1 MAKRKHRA
9 HDTAPRVY
17 RTHVLRR
24 RARLRVA
31 APLDREALVGLA
43 ETLAAVPGIDRVLAR
58 PATGS
63 MIVETHRPAAEVLD
77 EMEGRHL
84 ITSVT
89 PPSRPPVRQSF
100 QLGLA
105 KADLGLRQ
113 RTDQALDIRTALGLL
128 LLAGA
133 ILQLARG
140 RVAAPATT
148 LAIAA
153 LSLLSNDQDSD

>member
-1 MAKRKHRA
+1 MAKRKHV
-9 HDTAPRVY
+9 HDTAPRVF
-17 RTHVLRR
+17 RTHLLRH

-31 APLDREALVGLA
+31 APLDRAALVELA
-43 ETLAAVPGIDRVLAR
+43 EILAAVPGIDRVLAR

-63 MIVETHRPAAEVLD
+63 LIVETHRPAAEVLD
-77 EMEGRHL
+77 DMEDRHL
-84 ITSVT
+84 IRSVK
-89 PPSRPPVRQSF
+89 PPPRPPVRQSV

-128 LLAGA
+128 LLTGA

-140 RVAAPATT
+140 RVAGPATT

-153 LSLLSNDQDSD
+153 LSLLSNGQDSD